1 MRSPGRGRGGRGTG
15 DGASAFRDGVATI
28 PVVGLR
34 MRLSVRHYECRY
46 AKADR
51 NTQSGGEQ
59 RNPHLEIWPHLAILL
74 RVGFS
79 LDLI

>member
-1 MRSPGRGRGGRGTG
+1 MRSPDRGRGGRGTG

-51 NTQSGGEQ
+51 NTQRGGE
-59 RNPHLEIWPHLAILL
+59 
-74 RVGFS
+74 
-79 LDLI
+79 